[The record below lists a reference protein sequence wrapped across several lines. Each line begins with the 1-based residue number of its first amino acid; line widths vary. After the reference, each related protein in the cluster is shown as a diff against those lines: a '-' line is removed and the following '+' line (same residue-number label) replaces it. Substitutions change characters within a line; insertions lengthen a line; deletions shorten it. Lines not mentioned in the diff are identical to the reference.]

1 MQFQSFFPRNQRVI
15 PGNLASL
22 ILTVVLYLLICSA
35 FGLVI
40 FLVGWLPI
48 VGWLLRVV
56 SAVLELYC
64 LVGMILAI
72 MRYFK

>member
-1 MQFQSFFPRNQRVI
+1 MQFQSFFPLNQRVI